1 MLNGFNHGWLDF
13 EPGVLKSIAGSGIC
27 PPLPALIRVD
37 EFQPVNPWRVAL
49 PQSSLL
55 LHRPRSECIKVVL
68 PVENFAANYLSH
80 PRGQP
85 HPWPYNLD
93 QLFYVP
99 YSEPILMP
107 VTFLRYFSAAVLAS
121 AVWLYAADKPKTNS
135 APAPAD
141 PYAEVQPATESI
153 DLGMYERIR
162 DEGLNRSHV
171 MEFASALMDGIGPR
185 LTASPNARKANDW
198 TRDTLTK
205 IGLENAHLEDWG
217 EFGIGWQ
224 QLNTWARLVAPDT
237 AVLIVQATPWSPA
250 TSGPVTGDVVF
261 VNIQNEKDMDQYK
274 GKLAG
279 KIVLFGAM
287 RPVPPL
293 EKALFTRST
302 EKDLE
307 ETAEFPVNANA
318 GGLPPELM
326 ARIRERM
333 ERQKL
338 IEKIAE
344 FFALEK
350 VAAVIEPSRDG
361 ANGGGSGGT
370 LFDDNGATLGRT
382 PYKADKQVKIPV
394 VVAAIESYGRLYR
407 LTQAHVPASVEIDV
421 ETKFT
426 GEHEHAFNTIAEI
439 PGTDPRLKDQV
450 VMVGGHLDS
459 WIAGTGATDNGA
471 GTIVAMEA
479 VRILKALDIKP
490 RRTIRIAL
498 WTGEEQGLFGSKGY
512 VTQHFGSF
520 KTSTAPDQMQ
530 LPESMRR
537 PAGPLEVKP
546 EQKLIS
552 AYFNVDNGS
561 GKIRGIY
568 TQGNAAVAPIFAQW
582 IAPLKDLG
590 ITTITMR
597 NTGGTDHLSFDAVGI
612 PGFQFVQDDLDYDT
626 RTHHSNEDVYE
637 RLQAADLKQIAT
649 VEAIFVFNAAQRDQM
664 MPRKPLPDPDRLDKL
679 RAPLE
684 NVFPGATAP
693 EKKQ

>member
-1 MLNGFNHGWLDF
+1 
-13 EPGVLKSIAGSGIC
+13 
-27 PPLPALIRVD
+27 
-37 EFQPVNPWRVAL
+37 
-49 PQSSLL
+49 
-55 LHRPRSECIKVVL
+55 
-68 PVENFAANYLSH
+68 
-80 PRGQP
+80 
-85 HPWPYNLD
+85 
-93 QLFYVP
+93 
-99 YSEPILMP
+99 MP
-107 VTFLRYFSAAVLAS
+107 VTSLRYLCAAVLS
-121 AVWLYAADKPKTNS
+121 STVWLYAADHADTPPS
-135 APAPAD
+135 AATD
-141 PYAEVQPATESI
+141 PYTETQPATESL

-185 LTASPNARKANDW
+185 LTASPNAKKANEW
-198 TRDTLTK
+198 TRDTLAK

-217 EFGIGWQ
+217 EFGMGWQ
-224 QLNTWARLVAPDT
+224 QLNTWARMVTPDT
-237 AVLIVQATPWSPA
+237 AVLIVQATPWSPPTTGA
-250 TSGPVTGDVVF
+250 VTGDVVF
-261 VNIQNEKDMDQYK
+261 VKIDSEKDLDQYK

-287 RPVPPL
+287 RPVPPVD
-293 EKALFTRST
+293 KPLFTRNT
-302 EKDLE
+302 EKDLD
-307 ETAEFPVNANA
+307 ETAEFPVSANA
-318 GGLPPELM
+318 GGIPPELM

-338 IEKIAE
+338 V
-344 FFALEK
+344 EK
-350 VAAVIEPSRDG
+350 VAAFFAEEKVAGVIEPSRDG
-361 ANGGGSGGT
+361 GSGGGSGGT
-370 LFDDNGATLGRT
+370 FFDDNGAAMGRT
-382 PYKADKQVKIPV
+382 PYKADNRVKVPV

-407 LTQAHVPASVEIDV
+407 LTQAHVPVSVAMDV
-421 ETKFT
+421 ETRFT

-471 GTIVAMEA
+471 GTVVAMEA

-512 VTQHFGSF
+512 VSQHFGSV

-530 LPESMRR
+530 LPEFMRK

-582 IAPLKDLG
+582 MAPLKDLG
-590 ITTITMR
+590 VSTITMR

-612 PGFQFVQDDLDYDT
+612 PGFQFIQDDLDYET

-649 VEAIFVFNAAQRDQM
+649 VEAIFVYNAAQRDQM
-664 MPRKPLPDPDRLDKL
+664 MPRKPIPDPERTEKL

-684 NVFPGATAP
+684 GIFPGAPAAHKT
-693 EKKQ
+693 Q